1 MVRGVAEA
9 GTSPAMR
16 WIAVLAAVLALVG
29 CGGDGDAEA
38 EREEPTAD
46 PATEGLATAC
56 TAYREAAF
64 AELPPASP
72 ADYPAYVRERRQL
85 VDELIATLREEPES
99 EGRARL
105 IAAASEILSVVDEL
119 DGVGTGLYTRTGVL
133 DQYERAL
140 DDAAEQ
146 AGVEC
151 GSGEEPSAEI
161 SEFRSAADEVC
172 AAAGPTAGLPRR
184 DAALIRER
192 AEGHADIPLPAD
204 AGDLERD
211 TLAAER
217 ELAQVAASRPASPVI
232 RDGDLRYLVLAA
244 RTTAGWSRQQ
254 VDECTDLPLADG

>member
-1 MVRGVAEA
+1 
-9 GTSPAMR
+9 MR
-16 WIAVLAAVLALVG
+16 LGWVSVFCAVLALAG
-29 CGGDGDAEA
+29 CEGGGDAEA
-38 EREEPTAD
+38 QREEPQAD
-46 PATEGLATAC
+46 PATEGLAAAC

-72 ADYPAYVRERRQL
+72 GAYPAYVRERRQL

-105 IAAASEILSVVDEL
+105 IAAASEVLSVINDM
-119 DGVGTGLYTRTGVL
+119 GGPTTALYTLASAL
-133 DQYERAL
+133 DQYERGL
-140 DDAAEQ
+140 DEAAEK
-146 AGVEC
+146 AGVQC

-161 SEFRSAADEVC
+161 REFRSAADEVC

-184 DAALIRER
+184 DAPLIRER
-192 AEGHADIPLPAD
+192 VQGHADIPLPAD

-217 ELAQVAASRPASPVI
+217 ELAEVAASRPASQVI

-244 RTTAGWSRQQ
+244 RSTSGWSRQQ
-254 VDECTDLPLADG
+254 VDECADLPLADG

>member
-1 MVRGVAEA
+1 V
-9 GTSPAMR
+9 R
-16 WIAVLAAVLALVG
+16 WIAAFCAVLAFAG
-29 CGGDGDAEA
+29 CGGGDDAEA
-38 EREEPTAD
+38 EPGPSAD
-46 PATEGLATAC
+46 PAAERLSEAC

-64 AELPPASP
+64 AELPPAAP

-85 VDELIATLREEPES
+85 VDEFIAALKEEPES

-105 IAAASEILSVVDEL
+105 VAAASEILSVVDEL
-119 DGVGTGLYTRTGVL
+119 DGVGTGLYTRTGAL
-133 DQYERAL
+133 DMYERGL

-146 AGVEC
+146 AGVRC

-161 SEFRSAADEVC
+161 REFRSAADEVC

-184 DAALIRER
+184 DAPLIRER
-192 AEGHADIPLPAD
+192 ADGHADIPLPAD

-217 ELAQVAASRPASPVI
+217 ELAEVAASRPATRTI

-244 RTTAGWSRQQ
+244 RTTSGWSRQQ
-254 VDECTDLPLADG
+254 VDECADLPLADG

>member
-1 MVRGVAEA
+1 
-9 GTSPAMR
+9 MR
-16 WIAVLAAVLALVG
+16 WVAVLGAVLALAG
-29 CGGDGDAEA
+29 CGGGGEAEA
-38 EREEPTAD
+38 EREEPQAD
-46 PATEGLATAC
+46 PATEQLAAAC

-72 ADYPAYVRERRQL
+72 GDYPAYVRERRQL
-85 VDELIATLREEPES
+85 VDELIAALKEEPES

-105 IAAASEILSVVDEL
+105 IAAASEILSVVDEM
-119 DGVGTGLYTRTGVL
+119 GVGTGLYTRTSIL
-133 DQYERAL
+133 DEYEHGL

-161 SEFRSAADEVC
+161 AEFRSAADEVC

-232 RDGDLRYLVLAA
+232 REGDLRYLVLAA
-244 RTTAGWSRQQ
+244 RTTSGWSRQQ
-254 VDECTDLPLADG
+254 VDECADLPLAD

>member
-1 MVRGVAEA
+1 MLG
-9 GTSPAMR
+9 
-16 WIAVLAAVLALVG
+16 AALALAG

-38 EREEPTAD
+38 EREEPRAD
-46 PATEGLATAC
+46 PATESLAAVC

-85 VDELIATLREEPES
+85 VDELIATLKEEPES

-105 IAAASEILSVVDEL
+105 IAAASEILSVVNDMDGPTTALYTLASALDMYERGL
-119 DGVGTGLYTRTGVL
+119 DG
-133 DQYERAL
+133 
-140 DDAAEQ
+140 AAEK

-161 SEFRSAADEVC
+161 GEFRSAADEVC
-172 AAAGPTAGLPRR
+172 ATAGPTAGLPRR

-192 AEGHADIPLPAD
+192 AEGHAGIPLPAD

-244 RTTAGWSRQQ
+244 RTTSGWSRQQ
-254 VDECTDLPLADG
+254 VDECADLPLADV